1 MNVDVEAVSI
11 VLNNL
16 SDIRLSGPPGQA
28 EKNSPTWMMEVL
40 PIQMERRADMD
51 TGMRL
56 KYHRLKK
63 RFSME
68 ETASGIISS
77 KELKKIE
84 SGLKEPALK
93 ELEALCKKL
102 EIPLAAKDNPIGKV
116 LVKNFKNSLLHPQNK
131 GKIMEHY
138 ADICNHPLLRADED
152 VELEF
157 DIQQIRYFIITG
169 DLESAENKIKEMDR
183 FKEFMNQEQYYLY
196 HKYNGNYN
204 YILNDYETALKTYLI
219 AERISPKSI
228 SSAELG
234 DLYYSLGIS
243 SINCEEYESSFKYS
257 EMALKIYQQEFVPK
271 RIVECHLNIAI
282 THEQFGNHKL
292 SMEHYKNALTIGSKL
307 DIDILKFTTEYNL
320 GFAYFIYQQYA
331 SAIPHLTNSLKYIPD
346 EYIADTISAHCV
358 LIKCHLELGDNS
370 KAKETAA
377 AGQKLVQAKQL
388 RIDSPSNA
396 IFKDAYME
404 FLALTY
410 MVNEEN
416 DKFEEIILNKLIYSF
431 TNSNSH
437 HDLGYYLGYLGNI
450 YFKQERYKEAAEMM
464 EKSRNAYREVLNNKW
479 E

>member
-1 MNVDVEAVSI
+1 
-11 VLNNL
+11 
-16 SDIRLSGPPGQA
+16 
-28 EKNSPTWMMEVL
+28 
-40 PIQMERRADMD
+40 MD

-68 ETASGIISS
+68 ETASGILSP

-219 AERISPKSI
+219 AEKIIPKSI
-228 SSAELG
+228 SAAETG
-234 DLYYSLGIS
+234 DLYYSIGIS
-243 SINCEEYESSFKYS
+243 GAQLRETEIAFKYS
-257 EMALKIYQQEFVPK
+257 ELALKIYQQEFVPK
-271 RIVECHLNIAI
+271 RIVECHINIAI
-282 THEQFGNHKL
+282 SHEHFGNYKL
-292 SMEHYKNALTIGSKL
+292 SLEHYKNALTIGSKL
-307 DIDILKFTTEYNL
+307 DIDILKFTTEFNL
-320 GFAYFIYQQYA
+320 GYCYFIYQNYEDA
-331 SAIPHLTNSLKYIPD
+331 VMHLTNCLKFIPK
-346 EYIADTISAHCV
+346 EYFADSILTYCI
-358 LIKCHLELGDNS
+358 LIKSYLELDNEE
-370 KAKETAA
+370 KARDIVNTGLKRIENKDLRLDSPTNAA
-377 AGQKLVQAKQL
+377 FREAYVEFLCLVHLLNGEEEQFKKLVLAKL
-388 RIDSPSNA
+388 VPSLEDS
-396 IFKDAYME
+396 
-404 FLALTY
+404 
-410 MVNEEN
+410 EN
-416 DKFEEIILNKLIYSF
+416 FHE
-431 TNSNSH
+431 
-437 HDLGYYLGYLGNI
+437 LGYYYGHLGSI
-450 YFKQERYKEAAEMM
+450 YFRQENFKESAEFMAKARDAYK
-464 EKSRNAYREVLNNKW
+464 KVTNIK
-479 E
+479 

>member
-1 MNVDVEAVSI
+1 MNVEAVTI

-16 SDIRLSGPPGQA
+16 SDIRLSGPPVKA
-28 EKNSPTWMMEVL
+28 EENSPTWMTEVL
-40 PIQMERRADMD
+40 PMQMERRAEMD

-68 ETASGIISS
+68 ETASGILPARD
-77 KELKKIE
+77 LKKIE
-84 SGLKEPALK
+84 AGLKEPALK

-102 EIPLAAKDNPIGKV
+102 AIPLAAKDNPIGKV

-169 DLESAENKIKEMDR
+169 DLESAEEKIKEMDR
-183 FKEFMNQEQYYLY
+183 FKEFMSQEQFYLF

-204 YILNDYETALKTYLI
+204 YILNDYEKALKTYLI

-234 DLYYSLGIS
+234 DLYYSIGIS
-243 SINCEEYESSFKYS
+243 SNYCQEYEMAYKYS
-257 EMALKIYQQEFVPK
+257 DLALKIYQQEFVPK

-282 THEQFGNHKL
+282 THEHFGNHKL

-307 DIDILKFTTEYNL
+307 DIDILRFTTEYNV
-320 GFAYFIYQQYA
+320 GYSKFIYQQYEE
-331 SAIPHLTNSLKYIPD
+331 AIPHLNNAMKYIPA
-346 EYIADTISAHCV
+346 EYLADCISTYCL
-358 LIKCHLELGDNS
+358 LIKSYYELGEKSKASETLEVGMAKINS
-370 KAKETAA
+370 KEIR
-377 AGQKLVQAKQL
+377 L
-388 RIDSPSNA
+388 DSTTNPAFMS
-396 IFKDAYME
+396 AYME
-404 FLALTY
+404 FLALSHLLNN
-410 MVNEEN
+410 NEEE
-416 DKFEEIILNKLIYSF
+416 FEKMVRNKLIESF
-431 TNSNSH
+431 RSANCF
-437 HDLGYYLGYLGNI
+437 HDLGFYLGYLGKL
-450 YFKQERYKEAAEMM
+450 YFKQGRYKESAESF
-464 EKSRNAYREVLNNKW
+464 EKSKDSYKQVLNIK
-479 E
+479 

>member
-1 MNVDVEAVSI
+1 
-11 VLNNL
+11 
-16 SDIRLSGPPGQA
+16 
-28 EKNSPTWMMEVL
+28 
-40 PIQMERRADMD
+40 MD

-63 RFSME
+63 RLSME
-68 ETASGIISS
+68 ETASGIFSP

-84 SGLKEPALK
+84 TGLKEPGLK

-169 DLESAENKIKEMDR
+169 DLESAEEKIKEMDR
-183 FKEFMNQEQYYLY
+183 FKEFMDQEQYYLY

-204 YILNDYETALKTYLI
+204 YILNDYENALKTYLI
-219 AERISPKSI
+219 AERIVPKLISP
-228 SSAELG
+228 AELG
-234 DLYYSLGIS
+234 DLYYSIGIS
-243 SINCEEYESSFKYS
+243 STKCDEHELSYKYS

-282 THEQFGNHKL
+282 THEQFGNHRL

-320 GFAYFIYQQYA
+320 GFSYFIYQQYEL
-331 SAIPHLTNSLKYIPD
+331 AIPHLNNSLKYIPD
-346 EYIADTISAHCV
+346 EYIADSISAHCV
-358 LIKCHLELGDNS
+358 LIKSHLELGDKS
-370 KAKETAA
+370 KAKEIAA
-377 AGQKLVQAKQL
+377 VGQQLVKAKEL

-404 FLALTY
+404 FVALTY
-410 MVNEEN
+410 LLDDED
-416 DKFEEIILNKLIYSF
+416 DKFEEIILNKLINSF
-431 TNSNSH
+431 TNSNSF
-437 HDLGYYLGYLGNI
+437 HDLGYYLGYLGKM
-450 YFKQERYKEAAEMM
+450 YFRQGRYKESAQIT
-464 EKSRNAYREVLNNKW
+464 EKSRDAYKEVLNIKW

>member
-183 FKEFMNQEQYYLY
+183 FKEFMDQEQYYLY

-204 YILNDYETALKTYLI
+204 YILNDFETALKTYLI
-219 AERISPKSI
+219 AEKIIPKSI
-228 SSAELG
+228 SAAEVG
-234 DLYYSLGIS
+234 DLYYSIGIS
-243 SINCEEYESSFKYS
+243 SNHCEEHELAFKYS
-257 EMALKIYQQEFVPK
+257 ELALKIYQQEFVPK

-282 THEQFGNHKL
+282 THEYFGNYKL
-292 SMEHYKNALTIGSKL
+292 SLEHHKNALTIGSKL
-307 DIDILKFTTEYNL
+307 DIDILKFTTEYNV
-320 GFAYFIYQQYA
+320 GYSNFIYQQYEE
-331 SAIPHLTNSLKYIPD
+331 AIPHLNNALKYIPN
-346 EYIADTISAHCV
+346 EYLADCISTYCL
-358 LIKCHLELGDNS
+358 LIRSYLEIDDRVKAEKAVKEGTEKV
-370 KAKETAA
+370 KAKDL
-377 AGQKLVQAKQL
+377 GL
-388 RIDSPSNA
+388 DSPANTSFRNV
-396 IFKDAYME
+396 YME
-404 FLALTY
+404 FVALTY
-410 MVNEEN
+410 LLEGDEKGFEDILLNELV
-416 DKFEEIILNKLIYSF
+416 KTFEE
-431 TNSNSH
+431 SNSF
-437 HDLGYYLGYLGNI
+437 HDLGYYFGYLGNL
-450 YFKQERYKEAAEMM
+450 YFRQERYKESAIML
-464 EKSRNAYREVLNNKW
+464 EKSKDAYKAVLNIS
-479 E
+479 